1 MKTKIELRLLIVL
14 FTVCTLYAAP
24 ALACSDLPN
33 ICGMQAAHHQQMIDI
48 AATPPQS
55 YDGGGGG
62 GSSGGG
68 YHYLSRDYSQV
79 DTSAATIGRDN
90 PNDVVANVAQNY
102 AAILEDPRYKEYIN
116 GIWFYPGSS
125 LPERPKDFPCAALFM
140 RKGEGVLLL
149 SPTPGEKMASMIFLG
164 PDIPR
169 PRSGEKVEVT
179 LTQSDGSAQ
188 TTNAMNMPFQEEF
201 GALLFAVPT
210 MDLLVDN
217 MQDKESFAI
226 TMQGKTVAD
235 LEWVDGLTAKSTLTQ
250 CLKK

>member
-1 MKTKIELRLLIVL
+1 MPSCRGMKTKIELRLLIVL

-102 AAILEDPRYKEYIN
+102 AAILEDLVIRN
-116 GIWFYPGSS
+116 TSMGSGFI
-125 LPERPKDFPCAALFM
+125 R
-140 RKGEGVLLL
+140 
-149 SPTPGEKMASMIFLG
+149 
-164 PDIPR
+164 
-169 PRSGEKVEVT
+169 
-179 LTQSDGSAQ
+179 
-188 TTNAMNMPFQEEF
+188 
-201 GALLFAVPT
+201 AVPCPNGQRT
-210 MDLLVDN
+210 FHVPLCSCARV
-217 MQDKESFAI
+217 KGFC
-226 TMQGKTVAD
+226 
-235 LEWVDGLTAKSTLTQ
+235 
-250 CLKK
+250 CLAPLRARRWLP